1 MAFFKFRKQTD
12 APAQQ
17 TEPGESV
24 ETLRRRAKYRLTG
37 AAVLV
42 LIGVIG
48 FPILFDQQP
57 RPIAVDT
64 PIDIPDRNKARALP
78 VPSAPATSTAG
89 ATVAP
94 TVGAAP
100 VSTVIAPV
108 ATISAPARTAAVP
121 PRALPASAATP
132 TKPADKLPPP
142 AVEKRAPVKPAVDS
156 GARAQA
162 LLDGKEPEQ
171 QTVTGS
177 GRYVVQIGAFTE
189 QPLAREARLKAEHAG
204 LKTYTQITQTKEG
217 RRIRVRVGPFATRA
231 QAEQAVEKI
240 RKLNLPAKLLTL

>member
-12 APAQQ
+12 TSAQQ
-17 TEPGESV
+17 TDPGESI

-64 PIDIPDRNKARALP
+64 PIDIPDRNKAKALP
-78 VPSAPATSTAG
+78 LPSAPASSTAG

-94 TVGAAP
+94 AVDTAP
-100 VSTVIAPV
+100 VSTTVVPAAAV
-108 ATISAPARTAAVP
+108 SAPAKAAVIR
-121 PRALPASAATP
+121 PRALPASAAPTVP
-132 TKPADKLPPP
+132 TKPA
-142 AVEKRAPVKPAVDS
+142 KPTADS
-156 GARAQA
+156 GERAQA
-162 LLDGKEPEQ
+162 LLDGKELEQ
-171 QTVTGS
+171 QAVSGS
-177 GRYVVQIGAFTE
+177 GRFVVQVGAFAE
-189 QPLAREARLKAEHAG
+189 QSLAREARLKVEHAG
-204 LKTYTQITQTKEG
+204 LKTYTQVTQTKEG
-217 RRIRVRVGPFATRA
+217 RRIRVRVGPFANKV
-231 QAEQAVEKI
+231 QAEQAAEKI